1 MRNCHLSFVLIALVW
16 LLSCKEAK
24 QEKTVKPIDHPEI
37 EQLFLKDIEVR
48 ELDARTDTVIL
59 ENYDKVHRNRIFELL
74 ATGHVKTPLDKFRAA
89 LILQHTAGKLCEGEL
104 GSVSPENYLLAYHLS
119 STALQELKAAN
130 DTASLQQENF
140 PRMVALNYDRFLL
153 YTEGY
158 QKYGTQFVFDAATGA
173 SLLAPIDTTLATDE
187 ERIRLNVAPLGELL
201 SKHKMKP
208 LPVTSSPAPPPNE

>member
-1 MRNCHLSFVLIALVW
+1 MRNFHLTYVLIALVT
-16 LLSCKEAK
+16 LLSCKEA
-24 QEKTVKPIDHPEI
+24 QEEKTVKPIDNPEI
-37 EQLFLKDIEVR
+37 EQLFLKDIELR

-74 ATGHVKTPLDKFRAA
+74 ATGEVKTPLDKFRAA

-119 STALQELKAAN
+119 SAALKELQAAN
-130 DTASLQQENF
+130 DTASLKKENF
-140 PRMVALNYDRFLL
+140 PIMVALNYDRFLL

-187 ERIRLNVAPLGELL
+187 ERIRLNVAPLSELL

-208 LPVTSSPAPPPNE
+208 MPVN

>member
-1 MRNCHLSFVLIALVW
+1 MRNFHLPFVLIALVSF
-16 LLSCKEAK
+16 LSCKEAP
-24 QEKTVKPIDHPEI
+24 QEKTVKQVDHPEI

-48 ELDARTDTVIL
+48 ELDARTDTIIL

-74 ATGHVKTPLDKFRAA
+74 ATGEVKTPLDKFRAA

-119 STALQELKAAN
+119 SAALKELQAAN
-130 DTASLQQENF
+130 DTTSLQQENF
-140 PRMVALNYDRFLL
+140 PRMVALNYDRYLL
-153 YTEGY
+153 YTDGY

-187 ERIRLNVAPLGELL
+187 ERKKLNVEPLNELL
-201 SKHKMKP
+201 SKHKMQP
-208 LPVTSSPAPPPNE
+208 MPAY

>member
-1 MRNCHLSFVLIALVW
+1 MRNFHLPFVLIALVSF
-16 LLSCKEAK
+16 LSCKEAQ
-24 QEKTVKPIDHPEI
+24 QEKTVKPVDNPEI

-74 ATGHVKTPLDKFRAA
+74 ATGEVKTPLDKFRAA

-104 GSVSPENYLLAYHLS
+104 GSVSPENYLLAYNLS
-119 STALQELKAAN
+119 RTALKELQAVN
-130 DTASLQQENF
+130 DTGLLKKENF
-140 PRMVALNYDRFLL
+140 PRMVALNYDRYLL

-173 SLLAPIDTTLATDE
+173 SLLAPIDTALATDE

-208 LPVTSSPAPPPNE
+208 LPAY

>member
-1 MRNCHLSFVLIALVW
+1 MRNFHFSFLLIALVSI
-16 LLSCKEAK
+16 LSCKEG
-24 QEKTVKPIDHPEI
+24 QDEKTVKPVDHPEI

-74 ATGHVKTPLDKFRAA
+74 ATGQVKTPLDKFRAA

-119 STALQELKAAN
+119 SAALQELQSAN
-130 DTASLQQENF
+130 DTASLKKENF

-187 ERIRLNVAPLGELL
+187 ERIRLNVAPLSELL
-201 SKHKMKP
+201 SKYKMKP
-208 LPVTSSPAPPPNE
+208 MPAN

>member
-1 MRNCHLSFVLIALVW
+1 MRNFHFSFLLIALVSV
-16 LLSCKEAK
+16 LSCKEG
-24 QEKTVKPIDHPEI
+24 QDEKTVKPVDNPEI
-37 EQLFLKDIEVR
+37 EQLFHKDIEVR

-74 ATGHVKTPLDKFRAA
+74 STGQVKTPLDKFRAA

-119 STALQELKAAN
+119 SAALQELQSAN
-130 DTASLQQENF
+130 DTASLKKENF

-187 ERIRLNVAPLGELL
+187 ERIRLNVAPLSELL

-208 LPVTSSPAPPPNE
+208 MPAN

>member
-1 MRNCHLSFVLIALVW
+1 MRNFHLSYVLIALVT
-16 LLSCKEAK
+16 LLSCKEAR
-24 QEKTVKPIDHPEI
+24 QEKTVKPVDHPEI
-37 EQLFLKDIEVR
+37 EQLFLKDIELR

-74 ATGHVKTPLDKFRAA
+74 ATGEVKTPLDKFRAA
-89 LILQHTAGKLCEGEL
+89 LILQHTAGKLCDGEL

-119 STALQELKAAN
+119 STALKELQAAN
-130 DTASLQQENF
+130 DTASMNKENF

-173 SLLAPIDTTLATDE
+173 SLLAPIDTTLATDK
-187 ERIRLNVAPLGELL
+187 ERKKLNVEPLSELL
-201 SKHKMKP
+201 SNHKMKP
-208 LPVTSSPAPPPNE
+208 MPVN